1 MTPSQLDRREALL
14 ARQDTV
20 LSRWPQGRDSEF
32 MRQMAR
38 LAHDLEALAHEADA
52 AGDEALE
59 RGRNWRY
66 VGNAY
71 ADLAV
76 GQEVDKLEP
85 AANAY
90 RRADLLLAA
99 IDAPIERMK
108 LDFSFGRALLR
119 LSEGR
124 HLALAREARD
134 RFACALRIART
145 HMPAGVADAERALAD
160 AEEALALVQT
170 AGHIDARI
178 GELEQELSQEPHGD
192 ERAPAQS
199 GWPDEFRGLFEQLRG
214 VYAKDI
220 EAGKVSEVR
229 QQALNPVLDQ
239 LGDMLKYRPDDL
251 GVKLSQGTELREL
264 MARMAPLLGQTARQD
279 SSPSESGEE
288 RAQAVWRRFAAI
300 KTSLAQDMAKQHGG
314 SETQFAAMELYRR
327 CGHADTFLHQHFTDG
342 AWVRDYEHDVL
353 RQLAMDIRAHSLRN
367 HLTLA
372 QPIWPSQSL
381 ARDPSAVHYAGGNRV
396 GRLLADAC
404 NDIGLTLR
412 SRRAATDY
420 AAQRWDELRASHVA
434 VFDYTDYRSPNAD
447 RAVDLAAAAPLA
459 SVSYELGIALALGR
473 PVLVVASASQE
484 LPFDVDITPLRLH
497 EDGRDA
503 ARIADAL
510 DDVIYGVQR
519 GGSGNSLP
527 EARAHLRQRYAD
539 DPNVVVAQSLR
550 LLDESVERDPVK
562 FQRFVEPLLG
572 FAGASA
578 PTIVYPA
585 WPGSYPS
592 DFERRLF
599 HVTAFGPE
607 WAGDTMHIAAQACA
621 GASPALRYI
630 RGDKAR
636 DANIILSIW
645 DNLCQASYVLVDL
658 TGLNA
663 NVAVELGIAHTL
675 GRRVLL
681 VSQDAPVKEHFAA
694 LAKLRVH
701 RYALNSTQGTASLR
715 AILERALAE

>member
-1 MTPSQLDRREALL
+1 MTPSQLERREALL
-14 ARQDTV
+14 ARQDAI

-52 AGDEALE
+52 AGGEALE

-124 HLALAREARD
+124 HLALARAARD
-134 RFACALRIART
+134 RFACALRFAHT

-170 AGHIDARI
+170 VGHIDARI
-178 GELEQELSQEPHGD
+178 GELEQELSQEPRGD
-192 ERAPAQS
+192 DRSPPQS
-199 GWPDEFRGLFEQLRG
+199 GWPEEFQGLFEQLRN

-220 EAGKVSEVR
+220 EAGKVSAVR
-229 QQALNPVLDQ
+229 QQALNPVLEQ
-239 LGDMLKYRPDDL
+239 LGGMLKFRPDDL
-251 GVKLSQGTELREL
+251 GVKLSQGSELREL
-264 MARMAPLLGQTARQD
+264 MARMAPLLGQTAGQD
-279 SSPSESGEE
+279 SSPSEPGEQ
-288 RAQAVWRRFAAI
+288 RAQAVWRRFAAV
-300 KTSLAQDMAKQHGG
+300 KTSLAQDMARQHGG

-327 CGHADTFLHQHFTDG
+327 CGHADTFVHQHSTDDS
-342 AWVRDYEHDVL
+342 WVGGYEHDVL
-353 RQLAMDIRAHSLRN
+353 RQLAMDVRAHSLRS

-372 QPIWPSQSL
+372 RPIWPSRAL
-381 ARDPSAVHYAGGNRV
+381 ARNPSAVHFAGGSRV
-396 GRLLADAC
+396 RRLVDDAC
-404 NDIGLTLR
+404 KDIGLNLLPR
-412 SRRAATDY
+412 QAGKDY
-420 AAQRWDELRASHVA
+420 AAQRWDQLRASHVA
-434 VFDYTDYRSPNAD
+434 VFDYTGYGGPSGGQ
-447 RAVDLAAAAPLA
+447 AVDLAAAGAVA
-459 SVSYELGIALALGR
+459 AVSYELGIALALGR
-473 PVLVVASASQE
+473 PVVVVASESQD
-484 LPFDVDITPLRLH
+484 LPFDVDIAPLRLRD
-497 EDGRDA
+497 DGLDQ
-503 ARIADAL
+503 ARVADAL
-510 DDVIYGVQR
+510 DEVIYGLQR

-527 EARAHLRQRYAD
+527 AARAYLRQLYGD

-550 LLDESVERDPVK
+550 LLDESAERDPVK
-562 FQRFVEPLLG
+562 FRRFVDPLLG

-607 WAGDTMHIAAQACA
+607 WASDTTKIVAHACA
-621 GASPALRYI
+621 SASPAVRYI
-630 RGDKAR
+630 RGDQVI
-636 DANIILSIW
+636 DPDIIRSIW
-645 DNLCQASYVLVDL
+645 DNLCQATYVLADL

-701 RYALNSTQGTASLR
+701 RYDLGSAQGTASLR
-715 AILERALAE
+715 AILEQALAQ